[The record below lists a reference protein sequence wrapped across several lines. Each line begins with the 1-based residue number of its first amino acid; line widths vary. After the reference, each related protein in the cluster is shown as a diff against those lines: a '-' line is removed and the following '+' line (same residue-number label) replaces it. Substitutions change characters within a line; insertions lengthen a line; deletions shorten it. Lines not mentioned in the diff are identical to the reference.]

1 MANKGNY
8 IIIHRKMMD
17 WEWYRNTNTKAFFLH
32 CLLRANWKEGHFEGR
47 LIMPGQFVTSYE
59 SLKSE
64 TGLSLSKI
72 RTAVKHLELTGEIAH
87 EKIPQGLIITVKN
100 WGRYQTISRPFD
112 TQIAQESHTN
122 RNNRIRDNKLP
133 KKEKNIPSESE
144 ELSDE
149 EWDRMMEEEDGPV

>member
-32 CLLRANWKEGHFEGR
+32 CLLRANWKEGRFEGR
-47 LIMPGQFVTSYE
+47 SIVPGQFVTSYE

-72 RTAVKHLELTGEIAH
+72 RTAIKHLELTGEIAH

-100 WGRYQTISRPFD
+100 WSRYQTVSRPFD
-112 TQIAQESHTN
+112 TEIAQESHTN
-122 RNNRIRDNKLP
+122 RNNRIRDNNIP
-133 KKEKNIPSESE
+133 KKEKNILSESE
-144 ELSDE
+144 EISDE
-149 EWDRMMEEEDGPV
+149 EWGRMMDDGTI